1 MFLPPYAFGGR
12 ETMLIF
18 LQEFVLQIFLWLL
31 QLIDGIMEIFSA
43 ISGVA
48 TVTYRGEQLNIIELL
63 VGDSTV
69 VAIFWCIF
77 ILAVGLS
84 CIFAIVGL
92 VKNMVANN
100 RTVSGVVGKFFLSL
114 LGTMAMLVVV
124 VLGILI
130 ANSVLQLIANI
141 FQISNTTKL
150 STALFDACAGD
161 WINGYSKSE
170 FDVSSLTVRDIFGDY
185 NAALFGIWPTSWKCN
200 GMVDPNKFLY
210 FPSLVASIALGIAM
224 IVAIVNL
231 AKRIFEIVFLYL
243 VMPVSMS
250 TLAADDGARF
260 KIWRETFITKVVLA
274 YGAVF
279 SVNVFV
285 LILPL
290 LSQMSIDGISG
301 FGNSLFLIFMIIG
314 GAMVIPAGMTLFA
327 RLFGQTDDWH
337 GGGSFLRSAYYG
349 SRFAGLATLGL
360 AGWVLKKGVG
370 AGKGIAKKIG
380 SKKSDN
386 GESGGGGSADCEDR
400 YTESPAPSDGNEGA
414 ASGNAASAEENTDTG
429 GNE

>member
-1 MFLPPYAFGGR
+1 
-12 ETMLIF
+12 MLIF
-18 LQEFVLQIFLWLL
+18 LQELVLQLFLWLL

-48 TVTYRGEQLNIIELL
+48 TVTYHGEQVNLIELL

-69 VAIFWCIF
+69 GAIFWCIF

-161 WINGYSKSE
+161 WINGYSKAE

-260 KIWRETFITKVVLA
+260 KIWRETFITKVVFA

-290 LSQMSIDGISG
+290 LSQMRIEGIGG

-327 RLFGQTDDWH
+327 RLFGQVDDWH

-349 SRFAGLATLGL
+349 SRFAGIATLGL

-370 AGKGIAKKIG
+370 AGKGIAKKIR

-386 GESGGGGSADCEDR
+386 GESGDGGSADGEDR
-400 YTESPAPSDGNEGA
+400 YTESPAPSDGSDGA
-414 ASGNAASAEENTDTG
+414 ASGDAASAEENTDTG
-429 GNE
+429 GSE

>member
-1 MFLPPYAFGGR
+1 
-12 ETMLIF
+12 MLIF
-18 LQEFVLQIFLWLL
+18 LQELVLQLFLWLL
-31 QLIDGIMEIFSA
+31 QLIDGIMQIFSA
-43 ISGVA
+43 ISGVM
-48 TVTYRGEQLNIIELL
+48 TVTYHGEQVNLIELV

-69 VAIFWCIF
+69 AAVFWCIF
-77 ILAVGLS
+77 ILAVGLA
-84 CIFAIVGL
+84 CIFAIAGL
-92 VKNMVANN
+92 IKNMVASN
-100 RTVSGVVGKFFLSL
+100 RTVSGVMGKFFLSL

-124 VLGILI
+124 ILGILI
-130 ANSVLQLIANI
+130 ANSVLQLIAQI

-150 STALFDACAGD
+150 STALFDACAGE
-161 WINGYSKSE
+161 WINGFSKAE

-231 AKRIFEIVFLYL
+231 AKRVFEIVFLYL
-243 VMPVSMS
+243 VMPLSMS
-250 TLAADDGARF
+250 TLSADDGARF
-260 KIWRETFITKVVLA
+260 KVWRETLITKIVLA

-290 LSQMSIDGISG
+290 LSQMQIDGIGG

-314 GAMVIPAGMTLFA
+314 GAMVIPAGMGLFA
-327 RLFGQTDDWH
+327 RLFGQGDDAH

-349 SRFAGLATLGL
+349 SRFAGLATLGVVGGL
-360 AGWVLKKGVG
+360 VKGSVR
-370 AGKGIAKKIG
+370 AGKRIANRVR
-380 SKKSDN
+380 SKKSDD
-386 GESGGGGSADCEDR
+386 GGSDGGSGADGGDR
-400 YTESPAPSDGNEGA
+400 YTETPAA
-414 ASGNAASAEENTDTG
+414 AESETDTG
-429 GNE
+429 GNGESG

>member
-1 MFLPPYAFGGR
+1 
-12 ETMLIF
+12 MLIF
-18 LQEFVLQIFLWLL
+18 LQELVLQLFLWLL

-48 TVTYRGEQLNIIELL
+48 TVTYYGEQVNLIELL

-69 VAIFWCIF
+69 GAIFWCIF

-92 VKNMVANN
+92 IKNMVANN

-161 WINGYSKSE
+161 WINGYSKAE

-290 LSQMSIDGISG
+290 LSQMSIDGIGG

-327 RLFGQTDDWH
+327 RLFGQADDWH

-370 AGKGIAKKIG
+370 AGKGIAKKIR

-386 GESGGGGSADCEDR
+386 GESGDGGSADGEDR
-400 YTESPAPSDGNEGA
+400 YTESPAPSDGSDGA
-414 ASGNAASAEENTDTG
+414 ASGDAASAEENTDTG
-429 GNE
+429 GSE

>member
-1 MFLPPYAFGGR
+1 
-12 ETMLIF
+12 MLIF
-18 LQEFVLQIFLWLL
+18 LQELVLQLFLWLL
-31 QLIDGIMEIFSA
+31 QLIDGIMQIFSA
-43 ISGVA
+43 ISGVM
-48 TVTYRGEQLNIIELL
+48 TVTYHGEQVNLIELV

-69 VAIFWCIF
+69 AAVFWCIF
-77 ILAVGLS
+77 ILAVGLA
-84 CIFAIVGL
+84 CIFAIAGL
-92 VKNMVANN
+92 IKNMVASN
-100 RTVSGVVGKFFLSL
+100 RTISGVMGKFFLSL

-124 VLGILI
+124 ILGILI
-130 ANSVLQLIANI
+130 ANSVLQLIAQI

-150 STALFDACAGD
+150 STALFDACAGE
-161 WINGYSKSE
+161 WINGFSKAE

-231 AKRIFEIVFLYL
+231 AKRVFEIVFLYL
-243 VMPVSMS
+243 VMPLSMS

-260 KIWRETFITKVVLA
+260 KVWRETFITKVVLA

-290 LSQMSIDGISG
+290 LSQMQIDGIGG

-314 GAMVIPAGMTLFA
+314 GAMVIPAGMGLFA
-327 RLFGQTDDWH
+327 RLFGQGDDAH

-349 SRFAGLATLGL
+349 SRFAGLATLGVVGGL
-360 AGWVLKKGVG
+360 VKGSVR
-370 AGKGIAKKIG
+370 AGKRIANRVR
-380 SKKSDN
+380 SKKSDD
-386 GESGGGGSADCEDR
+386 GGSDGGSGADGGDR
-400 YTESPAPSDGNEGA
+400 YTETPAA
-414 ASGNAASAEENTDTG
+414 AESETDTG
-429 GNE
+429 GNGESG

>member
-1 MFLPPYAFGGR
+1 
-12 ETMLIF
+12 MLIF
-18 LQEFVLQIFLWLL
+18 LQELVLQLFLWLL

-48 TVTYRGEQLNIIELL
+48 TVTYHGEQVNLIELL

-69 VAIFWCIF
+69 GAIFWCIF

-161 WINGYSKSE
+161 WINGYSKAE

-243 VMPVSMS
+243 VMPISMS

-260 KIWRETFITKVVLA
+260 KVWRETFITKVVLA

-290 LSQMSIDGISG
+290 LSQMRIEGIGG

-327 RLFGQTDDWH
+327 RLFGQADDWH

-349 SRFAGLATLGL
+349 SRFAGIATLGL

-370 AGKGIAKKIG
+370 AGKGIAKKIR

-386 GESGGGGSADCEDR
+386 SESGDGGSADGEDR
-400 YTESPAPSDGNEGA
+400 YTESPAPSDGSDGA
-414 ASGNAASAEENTDTG
+414 ASGDAASAEENTDTG
-429 GNE
+429 GSE

>member
-1 MFLPPYAFGGR
+1 
-12 ETMLIF
+12 MLIF
-18 LQEFVLQIFLWLL
+18 LQELVLQLFLWLL

-43 ISGVA
+43 ISGVM
-48 TVTYRGEQLNIIELL
+48 TVTYHGEQVNLIELV

-69 VAIFWCIF
+69 AAVFWCIF
-77 ILAVGLS
+77 ILAVGLA

-92 VKNMVANN
+92 VKNMVASN
-100 RTVSGVVGKFFLSL
+100 RTVSGVMGKFFLSL

-124 VLGILI
+124 ILGILI
-130 ANSVLQLIANI
+130 ANSVLQLIAQI

-150 STALFDACAGD
+150 STALFDACAGE
-161 WINGYSKSE
+161 WINGFSKAE

-231 AKRIFEIVFLYL
+231 AKRVFEIVFLYL
-243 VMPVSMS
+243 VMPLSMS

-260 KIWRETFITKVVLA
+260 KVWRETFITKIVLA

-279 SVNVFV
+279 SVNIFV

-290 LSQMSIDGISG
+290 LSQMQIDGIGG

-314 GAMVIPAGMTLFA
+314 GAMVIPAGMGLFA
-327 RLFGQTDDWH
+327 RLFGQGDDAH

-349 SRFAGLATLGL
+349 SRFASLAAFGL
-360 AGWVLKKGVG
+360 AG
-370 AGKGIAKKIG
+370 GILRTGYRGTRGIVRKIRN
-380 SKKSDN
+380 KKSSGSSGDGSDGASDGGN
-386 GESGGGGSADCEDR
+386 SAGGGNR
-400 YTESPAPSDGNEGA
+400 YTETPATNE
-414 ASGNAASAEENTDTG
+414 SGSTEESESG
-429 GNE
+429 

>member
-1 MFLPPYAFGGR
+1 
-12 ETMLIF
+12 MLIF
-18 LQEFVLQIFLWLL
+18 LQELVLQLFLWLL
-31 QLIDGIMEIFSA
+31 QLIDGIMQIFSA
-43 ISGVA
+43 ISGVM
-48 TVTYRGEQLNIIELL
+48 TVTYHGEQVNLIELV

-69 VAIFWCIF
+69 AAVFWCIF
-77 ILAVGLS
+77 ILAVGLA

-92 VKNMVANN
+92 VKNMVASN
-100 RTVSGVVGKFFLSL
+100 RTVSGVMGKFFLSL
-114 LGTMAMLVVV
+114 LGTLAMLVVV
-124 VLGILI
+124 ILGILI
-130 ANSVLQLIANI
+130 ANSVLQLIAQI

-150 STALFDACAGD
+150 STALFDACAGE
-161 WINGYSKSE
+161 WINGFSKAE

-231 AKRIFEIVFLYL
+231 AKRVFEIVFLYL
-243 VMPVSMS
+243 VMPLSMS

-260 KIWRETFITKVVLA
+260 KVWRETFITKIVLA

-290 LSQMSIDGISG
+290 LSQMPIDGIGG

-314 GAMVIPAGMTLFA
+314 GAMVIPAGMGLFA
-327 RLFGQTDDWH
+327 RLFGQGDDAH

-360 AGWVLKKGVG
+360 AG
-370 AGKGIAKKIG
+370 GILRTGYRGTRGIVRKIRN
-380 SKKSDN
+380 KKS
-386 GESGGGGSADCEDR
+386 SGSGDGSDGTSDGGNSSDGGDR
-400 YTESPAPSDGNEGA
+400 YTETPATDEGG
-414 ASGNAASAEENTDTG
+414 STDTG
-429 GNE
+429 GDE

>member
-1 MFLPPYAFGGR
+1 
-12 ETMLIF
+12 MLIF
-18 LQEFVLQIFLWLL
+18 LQELVLQLFLWLL
-31 QLIDGIMEIFSA
+31 QLIDGILEIFSA

-48 TVTYRGEQLNIIELL
+48 TVTYHGEQVNLIELL

-69 VAIFWCIF
+69 GAIFWCIF

-92 VKNMVANN
+92 VKNMVVNN

-161 WINGYSKSE
+161 WINGYSKAE

-290 LSQMSIDGISG
+290 LSQMSIDGIGG

-327 RLFGQTDDWH
+327 RLFGQADDWH

-370 AGKGIAKKIG
+370 AGKGIAKKIR

-386 GESGGGGSADCEDR
+386 GESGDGGSADGEDR
-400 YTESPAPSDGNEGA
+400 YTESPAPSDGSDGA
-414 ASGNAASAEENTDTG
+414 ASGDAASAAENTDTG
-429 GNE
+429 GSE

>member
-1 MFLPPYAFGGR
+1 
-12 ETMLIF
+12 MLIF
-18 LQEFVLQIFLWLL
+18 LQELVLQLFLWLL

-48 TVTYRGEQLNIIELL
+48 TVTYHGEQVNLIELL

-69 VAIFWCIF
+69 GAIFWCIF

-92 VKNMVANN
+92 IKNMVANN

-161 WINGYSKSE
+161 WINGYSKAE

-290 LSQMSIDGISG
+290 LSQMSIDGIGG

-327 RLFGQTDDWH
+327 RLFGQADDWH
-337 GGGSFLRSAYYG
+337 SGGSFLRSAYYG
-349 SRFAGLATLGL
+349 SRFAGIATLGL

-370 AGKGIAKKIG
+370 AGKGIAKKIR
-380 SKKSDN
+380 SKKSDK
-386 GESGGGGSADCEDR
+386 GESGDGGSADGEDR
-400 YTESPAPSDGNEGA
+400 YTESPAPSDGSDGA
-414 ASGNAASAEENTDTG
+414 ASGDAASAEENTDTG
-429 GNE
+429 GSE

>member
-1 MFLPPYAFGGR
+1 
-12 ETMLIF
+12 MLIF
-18 LQEFVLQIFLWLL
+18 LQELVLQLFLWLL
-31 QLIDGIMEIFSA
+31 QLIDGIMQIFSA
-43 ISGVA
+43 ISGVM
-48 TVTYRGEQLNIIELL
+48 TVTYHGEQVNLIELV

-69 VAIFWCIF
+69 AAVFWCIF
-77 ILAVGLS
+77 ILAVGLA
-84 CIFAIVGL
+84 CIFAIAEL
-92 VKNMVANN
+92 IKNMVASN
-100 RTVSGVVGKFFLSL
+100 RTVSGVMGKFFLSL

-124 VLGILI
+124 ILGILI
-130 ANSVLQLIANI
+130 ANSVLQLIAQI

-150 STALFDACAGD
+150 STALFDACAGE
-161 WINGYSKSE
+161 WINGFSKAE
-170 FDVSSLTVRDIFGDY
+170 FNVSSLTVRDIFGDY

-290 LSQMSIDGISG
+290 LSQMSIDGIGG

-327 RLFGQTDDWH
+327 RLFGQADDWH

-349 SRFAGLATLGL
+349 SRFAGIATLGL

-370 AGKGIAKKIG
+370 AGKGIAKKIR

-386 GESGGGGSADCEDR
+386 GESGDGGSADGEDR
-400 YTESPAPSDGNEGA
+400 YTESPAPSDGSDGA
-414 ASGNAASAEENTDTG
+414 ASGDAASAEENTDTG
-429 GNE
+429 GSE

>member
-1 MFLPPYAFGGR
+1 
-12 ETMLIF
+12 MLIF
-18 LQEFVLQIFLWLL
+18 LQELVLQLFLWLL

-48 TVTYRGEQLNIIELL
+48 TVTYHGEQVNLIELL

-69 VAIFWCIF
+69 GAIFCCIF

-161 WINGYSKSE
+161 WINGYSKAE

-210 FPSLVASIALGIAM
+210 FPSLVAAIALGIAM

-290 LSQMSIDGISG
+290 LSQMRIEGIGG

-327 RLFGQTDDWH
+327 RLFGQADDWH

-349 SRFAGLATLGL
+349 SRFAGIATLGL

-370 AGKGIAKKIG
+370 AGKGIAKKIR

-386 GESGGGGSADCEDR
+386 GESGDGGSADGEDR
-400 YTESPAPSDGNEGA
+400 YTESPAPSDGSDGA
-414 ASGNAASAEENTDTG
+414 ASGDAASAEENTDTG
-429 GNE
+429 GSE

>member
-1 MFLPPYAFGGR
+1 
-12 ETMLIF
+12 MLIF
-18 LQEFVLQIFLWLL
+18 LQELVLQLFLWLL

-48 TVTYRGEQLNIIELL
+48 TVTYYGEQVNLIELL

-69 VAIFWCIF
+69 GAIFWCIF

-161 WINGYSKSE
+161 WINGYSEAE

-243 VMPVSMS
+243 VMPISMS

-260 KIWRETFITKVVLA
+260 KVWRETFITKVVLA

-290 LSQMSIDGISG
+290 LSQMRIEGIGG

-327 RLFGQTDDWH
+327 RLFGQADDWH

-349 SRFAGLATLGL
+349 SRFAGIATLGL
-360 AGWVLKKGVG
+360 AGWVLKKSVG
-370 AGKGIAKKIG
+370 AGKGIAKKIR

-386 GESGGGGSADCEDR
+386 GESGDGGSADGEDR
-400 YTESPAPSDGNEGA
+400 YTESPAPSDGSDGA
-414 ASGNAASAEENTDTG
+414 ASGDAASAEENTDTG
-429 GNE
+429 GSE

>member
-1 MFLPPYAFGGR
+1 M
-12 ETMLIF
+12 
-18 LQEFVLQIFLWLL
+18 
-31 QLIDGIMEIFSA
+31 
-43 ISGVA
+43 A
-48 TVTYRGEQLNIIELL
+48 TVTYHGEQVNLIELL
-63 VGDSTV
+63 VGDSTAG
-69 VAIFWCIF
+69 AIFWCIF

-161 WINGYSKSE
+161 WINGYSKAE

-224 IVAIVNL
+224 IVAIINL
-231 AKRIFEIVFLYL
+231 AKRVFEIVFMYL
-243 VMPVSMS
+243 VMPISMS

-260 KIWRETFITKVVLA
+260 KVWRETFITKIVLA

-290 LSQMSIDGISG
+290 LSQMSIDGIGG

-327 RLFGQTDDWH
+327 RLFGQADDWH

-349 SRFAGLATLGL
+349 SRFAGLATLGF

-370 AGKGIAKKIG
+370 AGKGIAKKIR

-386 GESGGGGSADCEDR
+386 GESADGGSADGEDR
-400 YTESPAPSDGNEGA
+400 YTESPAPSDGSDGA
-414 ASGNAASAEENTDTG
+414 ASGDAASAEENTDTG
-429 GNE
+429 GSE

>member
-1 MFLPPYAFGGR
+1 
-12 ETMLIF
+12 MLIF
-18 LQEFVLQIFLWLL
+18 LQELVLQLFLWLL

-48 TVTYRGEQLNIIELL
+48 TVTYHGEQVNLIELL

-69 VAIFWCIF
+69 GAIFWCIF

-161 WINGYSKSE
+161 WINGYSKAE

-210 FPSLVASIALGIAM
+210 FPSLVAAIALGIAM

-290 LSQMSIDGISG
+290 LSQMRIEGIGG

-327 RLFGQTDDWH
+327 RLFGQADDWH

-349 SRFAGLATLGL
+349 SRFAGIATLGL

-370 AGKGIAKKIG
+370 AGKGIAKKIR

-386 GESGGGGSADCEDR
+386 GESGDGGSADGEDR
-400 YTESPAPSDGNEGA
+400 YTESPAPSDGSDGA
-414 ASGNAASAEENTDTG
+414 ASGDAASAEENTDTG
-429 GNE
+429 GSE

>member
-1 MFLPPYAFGGR
+1 
-12 ETMLIF
+12 MLIF
-18 LQEFVLQIFLWLL
+18 LQEFVLQLFLWLL
-31 QLIDGIMEIFSA
+31 QLIDGIMQIFSA
-43 ISGVA
+43 ISGVM
-48 TVTYRGEQLNIIELL
+48 TVTYHGEQVNLIELV

-69 VAIFWCIF
+69 GAVFWCIF
-77 ILAVGLS
+77 ILAVGLA
-84 CIFAIVGL
+84 CIFAIAGL
-92 VKNMVANN
+92 IKNMVASN
-100 RTVSGVVGKFFLSL
+100 RTVSGVMGKFFLSL

-124 VLGILI
+124 ILGILI
-130 ANSVLQLIANI
+130 ANSVLQLIAQI

-150 STALFDACAGD
+150 STALFDACAGE
-161 WINGYSKSE
+161 WINGFSKAE

-231 AKRIFEIVFLYL
+231 AKRVFEIVFLYL
-243 VMPVSMS
+243 VMPLSMS

-260 KIWRETFITKVVLA
+260 KVWRETFITKIVLA

-290 LSQMSIDGISG
+290 LSQMQIDGIGG

-314 GAMVIPAGMTLFA
+314 GAMVIPAGMNLFA
-327 RLFGQTDDWH
+327 RLFGQADDLH

-349 SRFAGLATLGL
+349 SRFASLAAFGL
-360 AGWVLKKGVG
+360 AG
-370 AGKGIAKKIG
+370 GILRTGYRGTRGIVRKIRN
-380 SKKSDN
+380 KKS
-386 GESGGGGSADCEDR
+386 SGGDGSDGGDR
-400 YTESPAPSDGNEGA
+400 YTETPAAAENE
-414 ASGNAASAEENTDTG
+414 TDTG
-429 GNE
+429 GNGESG

>member
-1 MFLPPYAFGGR
+1 
-12 ETMLIF
+12 MLIF
-18 LQEFVLQIFLWLL
+18 LQELVLQLFLWLL
-31 QLIDGIMEIFSA
+31 QLIDGIMQIFSA
-43 ISGVA
+43 ISGVM
-48 TVTYRGEQLNIIELL
+48 TVTYHGEQVNLIELV

-69 VAIFWCIF
+69 AAVFWCIF
-77 ILAVGLS
+77 ILAVGLA

-92 VKNMVANN
+92 IKNMVASN
-100 RTVSGVVGKFFLSL
+100 RTISGVMGKFFLSL

-124 VLGILI
+124 ILGILI
-130 ANSVLQLIANI
+130 ANSVLQLIAQI

-150 STALFDACAGD
+150 STALFDACAGE
-161 WINGYSKSE
+161 WINGFSKAE

-231 AKRIFEIVFLYL
+231 AKRVFEIVFLYL
-243 VMPVSMS
+243 VMPLSMS

-260 KIWRETFITKVVLA
+260 KVWRETFITKIVLA

-290 LSQMSIDGISG
+290 LSQMQIDGIGG

-314 GAMVIPAGMTLFA
+314 GAMVIPAGMGLFA
-327 RLFGQTDDWH
+327 RLFGQGDDAH

-360 AGWVLKKGVG
+360 AG
-370 AGKGIAKKIG
+370 GILRTGYRGTRGIVRKIRN
-380 SKKSDN
+380 KKSSGSGDGSDGTSDGGNSSDGGDRYTETPVAAENETDKGGN
-386 GESGGGGSADCEDR
+386 GESG
-400 YTESPAPSDGNEGA
+400 
-414 ASGNAASAEENTDTG
+414 
-429 GNE
+429 

>member
-1 MFLPPYAFGGR
+1 
-12 ETMLIF
+12 MLIF
-18 LQEFVLQIFLWLL
+18 LQELVLQLFLWLL
-31 QLIDGIMEIFSA
+31 QLIDGIMQIFSA
-43 ISGVA
+43 ISGVM
-48 TVTYRGEQLNIIELL
+48 TVTYHGEQVNLIELV

-69 VAIFWCIF
+69 AAVFWCIF
-77 ILAVGLS
+77 ILAVGLA

-92 VKNMVANN
+92 VKNMVASN
-100 RTVSGVVGKFFLSL
+100 RTVSGVMGKFFLSL

-124 VLGILI
+124 ILGILI
-130 ANSVLQLIANI
+130 ANSVLQLIAQV

-150 STALFDACAGD
+150 STALFDACAGE
-161 WINGYSKSE
+161 WINGFSKAE

-231 AKRIFEIVFLYL
+231 AKRVFEIVFLYL
-243 VMPVSMS
+243 VMPLSMS

-260 KIWRETFITKVVLA
+260 KVWRETFITKIVLV

-279 SVNVFV
+279 SVNIFV

-290 LSQMSIDGISG
+290 LSQMQIEGIGG

-314 GAMVIPAGMTLFA
+314 GTMVIPAGMGLFA
-327 RLFGQTDDWH
+327 RLFGQADDLH

-349 SRFAGLATLGL
+349 SRFASLAAFGL
-360 AGWVLKKGVG
+360 AG
-370 AGKGIAKKIG
+370 GILRTGYRGTRGIVRKIRN
-380 SKKSDN
+380 KKS
-386 GESGGGGSADCEDR
+386 SGSGDGSDGASDSGDR
-400 YTESPAPSDGNEGA
+400 YTETPAAAENEDGGPD
-414 ASGNAASAEENTDTG
+414 AES
-429 GNE
+429 

>member
-1 MFLPPYAFGGR
+1 M
-12 ETMLIF
+12 
-18 LQEFVLQIFLWLL
+18 

-43 ISGVA
+43 ISGEA
-48 TVTYRGEQLNIIELL
+48 TDTYHCEQVNLIELL

-69 VAIFWCIF
+69 GAIFWCIF

-150 STALFDACAGD
+150 STALFDACAED
-161 WINGYSKSE
+161 WINGYSKAE

-279 SVNVFV
+279 SLNVFV

-290 LSQMSIDGISG
+290 LSQMSIDGIGG

-327 RLFGQTDDWH
+327 RLFGQADDWH

-370 AGKGIAKKIG
+370 AGKGIAKKIR

-386 GESGGGGSADCEDR
+386 GESGDGGSADGEDR
-400 YTESPAPSDGNEGA
+400 YTESPAPSDGSEGA
-414 ASGNAASAEENTDTG
+414 ASGDAASAEENTDTG
-429 GNE
+429 GSE

>member
-1 MFLPPYAFGGR
+1 
-12 ETMLIF
+12 MLIF
-18 LQEFVLQIFLWLL
+18 LQELVLQLFLWLL

-48 TVTYRGEQLNIIELL
+48 TVTYYGEQVNLIELL

-69 VAIFWCIF
+69 GAIFWCIF

-161 WINGYSKSE
+161 WINGYSKAE

-290 LSQMSIDGISG
+290 LSQMSIDGIGG

-327 RLFGQTDDWH
+327 RLFGQADDWH

-349 SRFAGLATLGL
+349 SRFAGIATLGL

-370 AGKGIAKKIG
+370 AGKGIAKKIR

-386 GESGGGGSADCEDR
+386 GESGDGGSADGEDR
-400 YTESPAPSDGNEGA
+400 YTESPAPSDGSDGA
-414 ASGNAASAEENTDTG
+414 ASGDAASAEENTDTG
-429 GNE
+429 GSE

>member
-1 MFLPPYAFGGR
+1 
-12 ETMLIF
+12 MLIF
-18 LQEFVLQIFLWLL
+18 LQELVLQLFLWLL
-31 QLIDGIMEIFSA
+31 QLIDGIMQIFSA
-43 ISGVA
+43 ISGVM
-48 TVTYRGEQLNIIELL
+48 TVTYHGEQVNLIELV

-69 VAIFWCIF
+69 AAVFWCIF
-77 ILAVGLS
+77 ILAVGLA
-84 CIFAIVGL
+84 CIFAIAGL
-92 VKNMVANN
+92 IKNMVASN
-100 RTVSGVVGKFFLSL
+100 RTVSGVMGKFFLSL

-124 VLGILI
+124 ILGILI
-130 ANSVLQLIANI
+130 ANSVLQLIAQV

-150 STALFDACAGD
+150 STALFDACAGE
-161 WINGYSKSE
+161 WINGFSKAE

-231 AKRIFEIVFLYL
+231 AKRVFEIVFLYL
-243 VMPVSMS
+243 VMPLSMS

-260 KIWRETFITKVVLA
+260 KVWRETFITKIVLA

-290 LSQMSIDGISG
+290 LSQMQIEGIGG

-314 GAMVIPAGMTLFA
+314 GAMVIPAGMGLFA
-327 RLFGQTDDWH
+327 RLFGQGDDAH

-349 SRFAGLATLGL
+349 SRFASLAAFGL
-360 AGWVLKKGVG
+360 AG
-370 AGKGIAKKIG
+370 GILRTGYRGTRGIVRKIRN
-380 SKKSDN
+380 KKSS
-386 GESGGGGSADCEDR
+386 GSGGDTGSSGTDGGDR
-400 YTESPAPSDGNEGA
+400 YSEAPAPADNTDTSTR
-414 ASGNAASAEENTDTG
+414 TDTG
-429 GNE
+429 GSE

>member
-1 MFLPPYAFGGR
+1 
-12 ETMLIF
+12 MLIF
-18 LQEFVLQIFLWLL
+18 LQELVLQLFLWLL
-31 QLIDGIMEIFSA
+31 QLIDGIMQIFSA
-43 ISGVA
+43 ISGVM
-48 TVTYRGEQLNIIELL
+48 TVTYHGEQVNLIELV

-69 VAIFWCIF
+69 AAVFWCIF
-77 ILAVGLS
+77 ILAVGLA
-84 CIFAIVGL
+84 CIFAIAGL
-92 VKNMVANN
+92 IKNMVASN
-100 RTVSGVVGKFFLSL
+100 RTISGVMGKFFLSL

-130 ANSVLQLIANI
+130 ANSVLQMIAKI
-141 FQISNTTKL
+141 FQVSNTAKL
-150 STALFDACAGD
+150 STALFDACVGD
-161 WINGYSKSE
+161 WINGFSKAE

-210 FPSLVASIALGIAM
+210 FPSLIVSIALGIAM

-231 AKRIFEIVFLYL
+231 AKRVFEIVFLYL
-243 VMPVSMS
+243 VMPLSMS

-260 KIWRETFITKVVLA
+260 KVWRETFITKIVLA

-290 LSQMSIDGISG
+290 LSQMQIEGIGG

-314 GAMVIPAGMTLFA
+314 GAMVIPAGMGLFA
-327 RLFGQTDDWH
+327 RLFGQGDDAH

-349 SRFAGLATLGL
+349 SRFASLAAFGL
-360 AGWVLKKGVG
+360 AG
-370 AGKGIAKKIG
+370 GILRTGYRGTRGIVRKIRN
-380 SKKSDN
+380 KKS
-386 GESGGGGSADCEDR
+386 SGGDGSDGGDR
-400 YTESPAPSDGNEGA
+400 YTETPAAAENE
-414 ASGNAASAEENTDTG
+414 TDTG
-429 GNE
+429 GNGESG

>member
-1 MFLPPYAFGGR
+1 
-12 ETMLIF
+12 MLIF
-18 LQEFVLQIFLWLL
+18 LQELVLQLFLWLL

-48 TVTYRGEQLNIIELL
+48 TVTYHGEQVNLIELL

-69 VAIFWCIF
+69 GAIFWCIF

-92 VKNMVANN
+92 IKNMVANN

-161 WINGYSKSE
+161 WINGYSKAE

-290 LSQMSIDGISG
+290 LSQMSIDGIGG

-327 RLFGQTDDWH
+327 RLFGQADDWH

-370 AGKGIAKKIG
+370 AGKGIAKKIR
-380 SKKSDN
+380 SKNRTMANRAMEEVRTARTDIRNRPHRRTEAKERHRAMLRLRKKIRIREEVN
-386 GESGGGGSADCEDR
+386 ED
-400 YTESPAPSDGNEGA
+400 YSQKNQG
-414 ASGNAASAEENTDTG
+414 
-429 GNE
+429 

>member
-1 MFLPPYAFGGR
+1 
-12 ETMLIF
+12 MLIF
-18 LQEFVLQIFLWLL
+18 LQELVLQLFLWLL

-48 TVTYRGEQLNIIELL
+48 TVTYHGEQVNLIELL

-69 VAIFWCIF
+69 GAIFCCIF

-161 WINGYSKSE
+161 WINGYSKAE

-224 IVAIVNL
+224 IVASVNL

-290 LSQMSIDGISG
+290 LSQMRIEGIGG

-327 RLFGQTDDWH
+327 RLFGQADDWH

-349 SRFAGLATLGL
+349 SRFAGIATLGL

-370 AGKGIAKKIG
+370 AGKGIAKKIR

-386 GESGGGGSADCEDR
+386 GESGDGGSADGEDR
-400 YTESPAPSDGNEGA
+400 YTESPAPSDGSDGA
-414 ASGNAASAEENTDTG
+414 ASGDAASAEENTDTG
-429 GNE
+429 GSE